1 MLSTLYWL
9 IVFPFIVA
17 FILGFL
23 TYGLNQADNP
33 SQTTPPNNP
42 PQAVPGSN
50 PTEA

>member
-23 TYGLNQADNP
+23 TYGLNQADNAP
-33 SQTTPPNNP
+33 
-42 PQAVPGSN
+42 
-50 PTEA
+50 